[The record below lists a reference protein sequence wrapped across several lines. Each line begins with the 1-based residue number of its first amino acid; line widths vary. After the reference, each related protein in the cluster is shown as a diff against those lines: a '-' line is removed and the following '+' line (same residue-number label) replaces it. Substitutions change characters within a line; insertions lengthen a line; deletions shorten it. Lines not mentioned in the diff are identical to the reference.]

1 MKCSRCQQ
9 QLDPD
14 VNRTC
19 IPNTM
24 NILDAD
30 LTGFAVFINFSFL
43 TAFFCDLDTSAPLNR
58 FCRDLLGGGGRLS
71 RGSSGKQDGGRGGGG
86 GVIRK
91 SECGSLCVM

>member
-24 NILDAD
+24 NILDAN
-30 LTGFAVFINFSFL
+30 LTGIAVSINLSFL
-43 TAFFCDLDTSAPLNR
+43 AVFFCDLDTSAPLNR
-58 FCRDLLGGGGRLS
+58 RSSVGTCWGR
-71 RGSSGKQDGGRGGGG
+71 RVTVER
-86 GVIRK
+86 
-91 SECGSLCVM
+91 